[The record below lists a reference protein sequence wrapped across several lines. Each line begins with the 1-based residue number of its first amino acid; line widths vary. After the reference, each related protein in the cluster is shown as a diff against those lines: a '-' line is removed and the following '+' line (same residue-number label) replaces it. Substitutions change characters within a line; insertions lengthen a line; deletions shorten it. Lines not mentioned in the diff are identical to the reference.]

1 MVSELIQN
9 RYVYHY
15 TSLET
20 LFAILGN
27 YRKKEDKESL
37 VFRASNIFRVN
48 DPSEMKPGYGIVK
61 KFLCHYE
68 EEMKIPQE
76 LRLSEVYKNK
86 IYEDKCIDD
95 YYSTIRRNTIE
106 VGSVPY
112 VISFSCKRDYLP
124 MWSMYANQGKGIC
137 LKFDVYEIINNW
149 IEDPLEIG
157 FVSYDGKSGFKS
169 LNDIIPFYYDVC
181 LKSWIRNEEKPTIED
196 KISELSTLCF
206 SVSPFIK
213 YKDYKY
219 EKEFRMVYSKHYG
232 IDIETFLDKK
242 QLLLSLPVHEIA
254 PYVEVPI
261 YVHSLKEV
269 MLGPCTD
276 GPILKD
282 VVKRELDSCGLSVR
296 ISYSKVPFR
305 IK

>member
-1 MVSELIQN
+1 MLSELKYN

-27 YRKKEDKESL
+27 YRKKEDKEGL

-68 EEMKIPQE
+68 EEKKIPKE
-76 LRLSEVYKNK
+76 LRLSEVYTNK

-124 MWSMYANQGKGIC
+124 MWSMYGNQGKGIC
-137 LKFDVYEIINNW
+137 LKFDLYMIINKW

-157 FVSYDGKSGFKS
+157 FVSYDGKSGLKS
-169 LNDIIPFYYDVC
+169 LNDIIPYYYDLC
-181 LKSWIRNEEKPTIED
+181 LKAWTRNEEKPTIED
-196 KISELSTLCF
+196 KISELSTLCL

-219 EKEFRMVYSKHYG
+219 EKEFRMVYTMHYG
-232 IDIETFLDKK
+232 PSIDEFLSKK
-242 QLLLSLPVHEIA
+242 LLLSLPIQEIE
-254 PYVEVPI
+254 PYAEIPI
-261 YVHSLKEV
+261 YAHSLKEII
-269 MLGPCTD
+269 LGPCID
-276 GPILKD
+276 KQIMKD
-282 VVKRELDSCGLSVR
+282 VLKREIDFCGLNVR
-296 ISYSKVPFR
+296 ISNSKVPFR